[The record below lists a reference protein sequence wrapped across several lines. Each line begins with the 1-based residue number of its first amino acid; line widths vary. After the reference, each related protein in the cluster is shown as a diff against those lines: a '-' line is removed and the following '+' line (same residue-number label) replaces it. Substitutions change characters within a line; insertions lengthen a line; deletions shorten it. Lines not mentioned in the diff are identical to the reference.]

1 MAPLF
6 CGAPALA
13 MLAFLEV
20 RAVRPMFQKTGGTA
34 AEWLEIKR
42 RMRKIRALGYAA
54 SVDDPDPGILVIAV
68 PLKQQG
74 GGIAGSLCLALGA
87 SVESPTLIET
97 AGPRL
102 IDAATDMAQR
112 TLAIATS

>member
-1 MAPLF
+1 MGSGWSWSRKA
-6 CGAPALA
+6 GS
-13 MLAFLEV
+13 EDDH
-20 RAVRPMFQKTGGTA
+20 A
-34 AEWLEIKR
+34 AAAYEGWLEIKR

-74 GGIAGSLCLALGA
+74 GGIAGSLCLALSAAGENA
-87 SVESPTLIET
+87 ALIET

-112 TLAIATS
+112 MLAFATS